1 MSVSDSI
8 NDLLILVN
16 ELIANI
22 GAKNVADG
30 MENQGWIRPHASKIE
45 EAVREYFEEQVFED
59 EFDEIMEEVYAEF
72 YNIAAQFDY
81 EIKTTY

>member
-16 ELIANI
+16 ELIDNI

-30 MENQGWIRPHASKIE
+30 MENKGWVRPIDSKIE
-45 EAVREYFEEQVFED
+45 EVVRQYFEVEVFED

>member
-16 ELIANI
+16 ELIDNI

-30 MENQGWIRPHASKIE
+30 MENQGWVRPIDSKIE
-45 EAVREYFEEQVFED
+45 EVVRQYFEVEVFED

>member
-1 MSVSDSI
+1 MHDAI

-16 ELIANI
+16 ELIDNI

-30 MENQGWIRPHASKIE
+30 MENQGWVRPIDSKIE
-45 EAVREYFEEQVFED
+45 EVVRQYFEVEVFED
-59 EFDEIMEEVYAEF
+59 EFDQIMEEVYAEF

>member
-1 MSVSDSI
+1 MSVSDSVD
-8 NDLLILVN
+8 DLMILVN
-16 ELIANI
+16 ELIDNI

-30 MENQGWIRPHASKIE
+30 MDNQGWLRPDDSKIE
-45 EAVREYFEEQVFED
+45 ALIRDYFENQVFED
-59 EFDEIMEEVYAEF
+59 EFDEIMEEVYGEF